1 MGTHVYSKLIIFI
14 LIATS
19 SIQILSQEKSLL
31 RDSLPQKWTYISEFS
46 QTLPS
51 DDKWWTNFE
60 DKCLDSLINIAIN
73 NNYDLLIA
81 QKRIA
86 LAKSAIKLAQSGYYP
101 NLSMNVGWTKERN
114 EDNFDLGLNFSWQ
127 IDLFGQITSQAKA
140 KKALWQASKSQYDG
154 AMVTLCSNVATA
166 YFNLRTWQTQYMVA
180 LWHIQ
185 SQKEILNLVENRF
198 KSGLA
203 SMFDVS
209 QSKTLFLSTQA
220 SIAPLKANIDAQI
233 NSIAILLGVYRD
245 KLPQSIYNAIK
256 LPNLNTLIPVGVP
269 MDLLRRRPDIKE
281 AEYNLAAYAAEI
293 GIAQKD
299 FLPTLSLNG
308 GIGFKSSKIG
318 DLFNDD
324 SFNYTISPTINWTIF
339 DGFSRKYQLIEAKEQ
354 YQISI
359 DNYNSTV
366 MNAVKEV
373 QNSMITYKYKLIE
386 TQEAVKVKEESY
398 RSLEYALDLYKKGL
412 TAYSDVLTAQQ
423 TYLEYNNSLVV
434 SQGDVLLATIS
445 IYQALGGGWNN
456 LDY

>member
-1 MGTHVYSKLIIFI
+1 
-14 LIATS
+14 
-19 SIQILSQEKSLL
+19 
-31 RDSLPQKWTYISEFS
+31 
-46 QTLPS
+46 
-51 DDKWWTNFE
+51 
-60 DKCLDSLINIAIN
+60 
-73 NNYDLLIA
+73 
-81 QKRIA
+81 
-86 LAKSAIKLAQSGYYP
+86 
-101 NLSMNVGWTKERN
+101 
-114 EDNFDLGLNFSWQ
+114 
-127 IDLFGQITSQAKA
+127 
-140 KKALWQASKSQYDG
+140 
-154 AMVTLCSNVATA
+154 
-166 YFNLRTWQTQYMVA
+166 
-180 LWHIQ
+180 
-185 SQKEILNLVENRF
+185 
-198 KSGLA
+198 
-203 SMFDVS
+203 
-209 QSKTLFLSTQA
+209 
-220 SIAPLKANIDAQI
+220 
-233 NSIAILLGVYRD
+233 
-245 KLPQSIYNAIK
+245 
-256 LPNLNTLIPVGVP
+256 

-318 DLFNDD
+318 DLFKDD

-386 TQEAVKVKEESY
+386 TQEAAKVKEESY